1 MEEKKIK
8 LDKINVAEKWLEQY
22 LQRNPKANLVFERHD
37 TWEDDVEL
45 QEHRI
50 DLYAKN
56 EDGSKGWLVGSAIC
70 QYKDNP
76 DVWGTEDG
84 YMTFVSEEIMGMLP
98 RVKGEEDE
106 EKTRCPYE
114 GICDFDSFQ
123 NLIKIYCNDIE
134 PNERII
140 FKETLSVPRG
150 KIDLTDPCYDKKTWC
165 RINDVQVKPGEYRCS
180 YLRGGSSWG
189 NRVASN
195 LIVHEDYALDFF
207 RYPEDFT
214 AETLE
219 GVVGVDAGMAG
230 FFPNKSD
237 EDEFYRNTILKD
249 IDKIGKGEYNIGYLT
264 GYGFWTES
272 GYGDGGYDATA
283 WRNNE
288 GEIIALGINFFVSL
302 YTDKEITREISIK
315 DPQYTKYSL
324 CRQEIY
330 SKAYRN
336 LFNKLNTG
344 DSVILPPQEEADK
357 ILEWLSKSNAGDK
370 FTINGIT
377 YTVEDTEEELMSGE
391 HYPFNEIGGSGLS

>member
-8 LDKINVAEKWLEQY
+8 LDTINVAEKWLEQY
-22 LQRNPKANLVFERHD
+22 LQRNSKANLVFERHD

-50 DLYAKN
+50 DIYAKN
-56 EDGSKGWLVGSAIC
+56 EDGSKGRLVGSAIC

-76 DVWGTEDG
+76 DVWGTKDG
-84 YMTFVSEEIMGMLP
+84 YMTFISEEIMDMLP
-98 RVKGEEDE
+98 SVTDEE

-189 NRVASN
+189 DRVASN
-195 LIVHEDYALDFF
+195 LIVHEDYASDFF

-219 GVVGVDAGMAG
+219 GEVGVDAGMAG
-230 FFPNKSD
+230 FFPNKPD
-237 EDEFYRNTILKD
+237 EDDFYRNTILRD

-264 GYGFWTES
+264 DYGFWTES
-272 GYGDGGYDATA
+272 GYGDGGYDATV

-315 DPQYTKYSL
+315 DPQYTNYSL

-330 SKAYRN
+330 NKAYRD

-344 DSVILPPQEEADK
+344 DSVKLPPQEEADK

-370 FTINGIT
+370 YTVNGIT

-391 HYPFNEIGGSGLS
+391 HWPLNEIGRRGLS